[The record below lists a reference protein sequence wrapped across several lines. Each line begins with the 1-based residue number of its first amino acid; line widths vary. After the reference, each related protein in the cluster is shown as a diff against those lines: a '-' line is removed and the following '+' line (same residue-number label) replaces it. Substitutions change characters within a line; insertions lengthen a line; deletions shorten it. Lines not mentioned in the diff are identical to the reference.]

1 MRMRSAALAHRAR
14 RLKKIKYRLGRLSK
28 ITETQYLCG
37 FQAFSGLWTVGFY
50 PVLRRVLSR
59 SSSGSIPFFVG
70 FYPVLPCAL
79 SRALKMPARG
89 GLMGSMEGQLR
100 CFFTSY
106 VPRLAAA
113 WLLFYVHEV
122 DIVDLPRPAR
132 NLGQLL
138 QG

>member
-1 MRMRSAALAHRAR
+1 MDS
-14 RLKKIKYRLGRLSK
+14 
-28 ITETQYLCG
+28 
-37 FQAFSGLWTVGFY
+37 
-50 PVLRRVLSR
+50 RVLSR

-122 DIVDLPRPAR
+122 DMGSSQNSEKIVR
-132 NLGQLL
+132 
-138 QG
+138 QGLEVSG

>member
-1 MRMRSAALAHRAR
+1 MD
-14 RLKKIKYRLGRLSK
+14 
-28 ITETQYLCG
+28 
-37 FQAFSGLWTVGFY
+37 VFY
-50 PVLRRVLSR
+50 PVPPCALSR
-59 SSSGSIPFFVG
+59 SSVCAIPFRRVR
-70 FYPVLPCAL
+70 YPVPPCVL

-138 QG
+138 QS

>member
-1 MRMRSAALAHRAR
+1 MLMRSAVLAHRAR

-50 PVLRRVLSR
+50 PVLRRV
-59 SSSGSIPFFVG
+59 
-70 FYPVLPCAL
+70 L

-138 QG
+138 QS